1 MQHAVGSGV
10 GAGWDR
16 RVSRLVAICCS
27 LCCCCAMLRSSEE
40 RLRLLSVRQ
49 GLVVTDVR
57 CACSGSVVAPGATWR
72 GGDEDGVWIGGG
84 GEDVDSLKLVI
95 CGSVQVADASG
106 CSMCWRAAVWYSDQ
120 VRGRCV
126 TMSSVRMMWC
136 HVGTSSCCGVRLWTS
151 WNWDRNVWSSW
162 SSAGCCN
169 WLRSVVQCPICVSS
183 WASWADHRGLAMTGG
198 WLSCAMRSVTL
209 RSTGKY
215 TEWKSV

>member
-1 MQHAVGSGV
+1 MLQHAVRSGAC
-10 GAGWDR
+10 AGWDL

-57 CACSGSVVAPGATWR
+57 CSCSGSVVALGATWR
-72 GGDEDGVWIGGG
+72 GGDEDGVWICGG
-84 GEDVDSLKLVI
+84 GEDVDSLRLVI
-95 CGSVQVADASG
+95 WESVPVADAIG
-106 CSMCWRAAVWYSDQ
+106 CSMCRRAAVWYSAQ

-136 HVGTSSCCGVRLWTS
+136 HVGTSSGCGVRLWTS

-162 SSAGCCN
+162 SSAWCCS
-169 WLRSVVQCPICVSS
+169 WLRIVVQCPICVSS
-183 WASWADHRGLAMTGG
+183 WAS
-198 WLSCAMRSVTL
+198 
-209 RSTGKY
+209 
-215 TEWKSV
+215 